1 MKKNYFIL
9 VILLIMVVGYAAT
22 QMKIDIKGNTTLSE
36 NTSDFN
42 VYLANLKLNGTEI
55 EGINATK
62 DGYEINIPSK
72 GTLEYDVI
80 NDSTEYDV
88 EATVECEEETGA
100 NEVTNFDYTGRE
112 QTFVAPVTGVYKL
125 ETWGAQGGSYSSN
138 YFGGY
143 GGYSVGYVN
152 LAVKNLLYVNVGG
165 AGNYHTGGYNGGGYV
180 NNANYGQAGGGAT
193 HIALKS
199 GLLSTL
205 ENNKDNILIVSG
217 GGGGAANRGSGYG
230 DGNGGASGGFIG
242 NNGESINHTNGFG
255 YGYGTGGT
263 QIAGGTMVWTG
274 TTAVSKTFPGT
285 FGKGYGST
293 APDVVAAGGGAGF
306 YGGGGSYHGGA
317 GGGSSYIGN
326 ESLAN
331 KVMYCY
337 NCQESTEESTK
348 TISTTCVNETPTE
361 NCAKI
366 GNGYARITLINGK
379 NSITQLE
386 ATTIEAQDKLNKN
399 VEVSNNGMTCSLKIK
414 KLSRTEKKVYNGP
427 TEWTFDYTG
436 GEQTFTAPVT
446 GTYKLETWGAQGGGL
461 GGNTEATGG
470 YSVGSINL
478 IFNQNLYITVGGSGK
493 SGTTGK
499 IAGGY
504 NGGGEAYAQGS
515 YSSFVGSGGG
525 ATHISLSSGL
535 LSIFENGRDDLLIV
549 SGGGGGSNQWKYSST
564 SYSYYSG
571 GNAGGFEGTSALLQ
585 SLGSQWQT
593 SLGTGGTQKSGGQ
606 GYAKGVFLKGVI
618 STKYSGSFGQG
629 ASTDANCGD
638 NGATGGGAGG
648 GGYYGGGAG
657 AVKGG
662 AGGSSYIGNNLVT
675 EKSMYCYNCTES
687 TEESTKTISTT
698 CTSATPTENCAKSGN
713 GYARITLIK

>member
-55 EGINATK
+55 EGINETK

-88 EATVECEEETGA
+88 EATVECEEETGT
-100 NEVTNFDYTGRE
+100 NEVTNFDYTGSE
-112 QTFVAPVTGVYKL
+112 QTFVAPVGGVYKL

-152 LAVKNLLYVNVGG
+152 LAVKNLLYVNVGS

-180 NNANYGQAGGGAT
+180 NNGNYGQAGGGAT

-242 NNGESINHTNGFG
+242 NNGESINHTNGYG

-263 QIAGGTMVWTG
+263 QTTGGTIVWTKG
-274 TTAVSKTFPGT
+274 TTDVSKTFPGT

-293 APDVVAAGGGAGF
+293 VPSEIAAGGGAGF
-306 YGGGGSYHGGA
+306 YGGGGSFHGGA

-348 TISTTCVNETPTE
+348 TISTTCANSTPTE
-361 NCAKI
+361 NCAKS
-366 GNGYARITLINGK
+366 GNGYARITQM
-379 NSITQLE
+379 SPAVSSTQLE
-386 ATTIEAQDKLNKN
+386 ATTIEAQDKLNKS

-414 KLSRTEKKVYNGP
+414 KLSRTEKKVYTGQ

-446 GTYKLETWGAQGGGL
+446 GAYKIEIWGAQGGSSHFIYNNDYYTKGAYGGFSEGVVNL
-461 GGNTEATGG
+461 QRGDSLFIYVGGKGGDATTSTGGNGG
-470 YSVGSINL
+470 
-478 IFNQNLYITVGGSGK
+478 F
-493 SGTTGK
+493 
-499 IAGGY
+499 
-504 NGGGEAYAQGS
+504 NGGGT
-515 YSSFVGSGGG
+515 GGTG
-525 ATHISLSSGL
+525 AGTVDPR
-535 LSIFENGRDDLLIV
+535 FY
-549 SGGGGGSNQWKYSST
+549 SGGGGGGGASHISNILGTLSELSSSINNILIVAGGGGGAAGLNDRELVLGSSGGGFNGAKGYLTKYT
-564 SYSYYSG
+564 SYYVLG
-571 GNAGGFEGTSALLQ
+571 GNQ
-585 SLGSQWQT
+585 SS
-593 SLGTGGTQKSGGQ
+593 
-606 GYAKGVFLKGVI
+606 GYAFGLGQ
-618 STKYSGSFGQG
+618 SGLSDPNPKNSWGE
-629 ASTDANCGD
+629 
-638 NGATGGGAGG
+638 GGAGG
-648 GGYYGGGAG
+648 GGGGFYGGYTGIATN
-657 AVKGG
+657 KNSSLDG
-662 AGGSSYIGNNLVT
+662 AGGSGYIGNSLLT
-675 EKSMYCYNCTES
+675 DKFMYCYNCDIS
-687 TEESTKTISTT
+687 DVESTKTYTTT
-698 CTSATPTENCAKSGN
+698 CVSETPTKNCAKQGN